1 MVNANSKFSIKC
13 LKTEAG
19 VILSTISQH
28 DFTRVQRIFNEEQ
41 ERVSN
46 D

>member
-1 MVNANSKFSIKC
+1 MVNANSKFCI
-13 LKTEAG
+13 EAG

-41 ERVSN
+41 ERVSP
-46 D
+46 